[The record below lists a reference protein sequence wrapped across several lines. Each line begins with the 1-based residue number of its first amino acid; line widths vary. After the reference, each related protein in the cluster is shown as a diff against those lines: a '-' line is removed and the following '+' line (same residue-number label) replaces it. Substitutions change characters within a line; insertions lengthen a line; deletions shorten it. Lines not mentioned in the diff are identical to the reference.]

1 MEQRIFRMA
10 RAGGIDT
17 NPTTFMQRANTFASA
32 ATQYGT
38 TTMLTRREQ
47 TGLNGYVI
55 MPAEA
60 ARARAALALAH
71 TVGAKSEE
79 TQLPDDLGD
88 TPVIGTLTFRPSP
101 VLRETQNGI
110 DPSEFPKLLANTM
123 PEGSWVAVSL
133 RKPSNRERKF
143 HTKWH
148 NYRLGNASPQHHS
161 YSPSAIMISVTA
173 GGASQDEVR
182 ALLGQFTSGMP
193 GFDLDTD
200 VRFPKTKHSSWLG
213 VPAGLLLAAATL
225 FGLPQIPLDLP
236 AFTAP
241 SLFAVAGL
249 LLLTGIAGLTG
260 RMRSPDVKLRAKL
273 AAAGFPPPPHRRTKP
288 RPPHKEETI
297 KRTINE
303 GGEKKTVEK
312 HIKAFDGDYPFAPDV
327 FLVGP
332 TVVVGMVSP
341 HAGAISGET
350 VSRERA
356 TPPAMLQ
363 PIGPLI
369 GTNQDGK
376 AYVSASAQLFGT
388 AIVGRPGTGK
398 AESLDSPIPV
408 PVSGKFPS
416 RWALNRELSVGDK
429 VFTPSGAV
437 TKIAGFSEVFDGDM
451 YEITFS
457 DGQKVKTDAGHLW
470 AVSDRVT
477 RRRDGSE
484 HSLAKMADVDE
495 RAKTEAHRLR
505 AVADN
510 IEPGTLATG
519 NDLNRISGVGVG
531 VLLRF
536 VRAAGIDPVQAS
548 VVTHEGGVREI
559 SRPRVRF
566 DASESHQALMQMAT
580 HPSAA
585 AVRKLNLTGLKGQE
599 GSLLTAK
606 EILSFVGVSDPSLME
621 CSTMNARLKRAGV
634 AGTRDVETRMLSTR
648 STIRIHDVYPV
659 REVLSRYADQVEA
672 GKDRAPRVQLRTT
685 AQLARKVR
693 VTAEGAA
700 NWAVDTTAPI
710 AGAATDAPLDPY
722 VLGAWL
728 GDGNTNGP
736 AMTCFDPEIVTEMTA
751 AGYVLRPHKAPGRY
765 GIIGAVEKFRA
776 LRLLNNKHIPA
787 IYLRA
792 SFEQRLSLLQGL
804 MDTDGTIDQNGA
816 CEISLCHERLAND
829 ALELIRSLGIKAS
842 MTSGPAGYLK
852 NGVRTMTSTRY
863 RIHYTTSLPVF
874 RLSRKAE
881 RIPAT
886 TRPTQDLLYIES
898 VEPAVSEKVRCLKV
912 EAADGMYLT
921 HGFIPTHNSL
931 LTRTL
936 FGWHCLERV
945 APSGRPGFPGRN
957 NTLIAF
963 ESKGDG
969 VAKYRAWAHSM
980 GDRTLVIDVADPNTP
995 GIDLFAVPGSNEE
1008 KALFFTNAMTY
1019 TFGKDAIGYRSATTL
1034 KAVLNA
1040 ALAVNDELI
1049 ESIEG
1054 RNPAVI
1060 RTGMSPMY
1068 YAYLLLAGRSDKVG
1082 VELAEGIKARA
1093 VKLRERGNPDP
1104 VIDAGWAAIAFLYDG
1119 TTPSKRAGL
1128 TEAPFSK
1135 IEDLL
1140 ALEQW
1145 WSPSRRKV
1153 TWDQIIDGHKSVVIN
1168 TGTSATGAVLDDSV
1182 NHAISSLLMFS
1193 LQNALKRLTSG
1204 WLEQQRYVTIF
1215 ADELSLLS
1223 GSSPEVIGWI
1233 RDQGRSYGIRAIL
1246 ATQRPEQLGPQ
1257 LRSNF
1262 LTYATLI
1269 SFSQTDV
1276 GTAQEIAANLGG
1288 HGEWTQEDI
1297 QFLEP
1302 FHVVIRSE
1310 VDQKRQS
1317 AFIVKLPNFEANMA
1331 SYPAAQ
1337 GYTEAAA

>member
-1 MEQRIFRMA
+1 MFKGMEQRIFRMA

-38 TTMLTRREQ
+38 TTLLTRREKS
-47 TGLNGYVI
+47 GLNGYVI

-60 ARARAALALAH
+60 ARSKAALALAH

-79 TQLPDDLGD
+79 TQLPEDLGD

-123 PEGSWVAVSL
+123 PEGSWVAASI
-133 RKPSNRERKF
+133 RKPSGKERKH

-148 NYRLGNASPQHHS
+148 NYRLGNANPQHHS

-213 VPAGLLLAAATL
+213 VPAGLLLAAATI
-225 FGLPQIPLDLP
+225 FGLPQIPLGLP
-236 AFTAP
+236 ASTAP

-249 LLLTGIAGLTG
+249 LLITGIAGLTG
-260 RMRSPDVKLRAKL
+260 RMRSPEVKLRAKL
-273 AAAGFPPPPHRRTKP
+273 SAAGFPPPPHRRRKP

-303 GGEKKTVEK
+303 GGEKKTIEK

-332 TVVVGMVSP
+332 TVIVGMVSP

-363 PIGPLI
+363 GIGPLI
-369 GTNQDGK
+369 GTNQDGS
-376 AYVSASAQLFGT
+376 AYLSAPAQLFGT
-388 AIVGRPGTGK
+388 AIVGKPG
-398 AESLDSPIPV
+398 
-408 PVSGKFPS
+408 SGK
-416 RWALNRELSVGDK
+416 
-429 VFTPSGAV
+429 
-437 TKIAGFSEVFDGDM
+437 
-451 YEITFS
+451 
-457 DGQKVKTDAGHLW
+457 
-470 AVSDRVT
+470 
-477 RRRDGSE
+477 
-484 HSLAKMADVDE
+484 
-495 RAKTEAHRLR
+495 
-505 AVADN
+505 
-510 IEPGTLATG
+510 
-519 NDLNRISGVGVG
+519 
-531 VLLRF
+531 
-536 VRAAGIDPVQAS
+536 S
-548 VVTHEGGVREI
+548 VV
-559 SRPRVRF
+559 
-566 DASESHQALMQMAT
+566 
-580 HPSAA
+580 
-585 AVRKLNLTGLKGQE
+585 
-599 GSLLTAK
+599 
-606 EILSFVGVSDPSLME
+606 
-621 CSTMNARLKRAGV
+621 
-634 AGTRDVETRMLSTR
+634 
-648 STIRIHDVYPV
+648 
-659 REVLSRYADQVEA
+659 
-672 GKDRAPRVQLRTT
+672 
-685 AQLARKVR
+685 
-693 VTAEGAA
+693 
-700 NWAVDTTAPI
+700 
-710 AGAATDAPLDPY
+710 
-722 VLGAWL
+722 
-728 GDGNTNGP
+728 
-736 AMTCFDPEIVTEMTA
+736 
-751 AGYVLRPHKAPGRY
+751 
-765 GIIGAVEKFRA
+765 
-776 LRLLNNKHIPA
+776 
-787 IYLRA
+787 
-792 SFEQRLSLLQGL
+792 
-804 MDTDGTIDQNGA
+804 
-816 CEISLCHERLAND
+816 
-829 ALELIRSLGIKAS
+829 
-842 MTSGPAGYLK
+842 
-852 NGVRTMTSTRY
+852 
-863 RIHYTTSLPVF
+863 
-874 RLSRKAE
+874 
-881 RIPAT
+881 
-886 TRPTQDLLYIES
+886 
-898 VEPAVSEKVRCLKV
+898 
-912 EAADGMYLT
+912 
-921 HGFIPTHNSL
+921 
-931 LTRTL
+931 TRTL
-936 FGWHCLERV
+936 FGWNCLERV
-945 APSGRPGFPGRN
+945 APCGRPGYPGRN

-969 VAKYRAWAHSM
+969 VAKYQAWAHNM
-980 GDRTLVIDVADPNTP
+980 GDRTLVIDVADPDTP

-1019 TFGKDAIGYRSATTL
+1019 TFGKDAIGYRSSTTL
-1034 KAVLNA
+1034 KAVLTA

-1054 RNPAVI
+1054 RDPAVI

-1082 VELAEGIKARA
+1082 VELAEGIKARS

-1104 VIDAGWAAIAFLYDG
+1104 VIEAGWAAIAFLYDG

-1128 TEAPFSK
+1128 VEAPFSK

-1153 TWDQIIDGHKSVVIN
+1153 TWDQIIEGHKSVIIN